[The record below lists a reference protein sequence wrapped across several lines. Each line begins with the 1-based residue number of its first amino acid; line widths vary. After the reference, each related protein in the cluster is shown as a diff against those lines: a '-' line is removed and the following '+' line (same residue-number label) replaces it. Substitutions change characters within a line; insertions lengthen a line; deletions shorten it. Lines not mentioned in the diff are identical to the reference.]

1 MSLGFFKAVLKT
13 EFLITALSFLA
24 KILYGKLR
32 LTEMQAEISIG
43 GFSPFKYDLA
53 KKKGDHL
60 PSETKLFRELI
71 KILDVCYLLN
81 LPWQD

>member
-13 EFLITALSFLA
+13 EFLISALSFLA

-32 LTEMQAEISIG
+32 LTEMQAETSIG

-53 KKKGDHL
+53 KKKETIRHQKQNY
-60 PSETKLFRELI
+60 SES
-71 KILDVCYLLN
+71 LLRY
-81 LPWQD
+81 

>member
-32 LTEMQAEISIG
+32 LTEMQAETSIG

-53 KKKGDHL
+53 KKRR
-60 PSETKLFRELI
+60 PFAIRN
-71 KILDVCYLLN
+71 KIIQRAY
-81 LPWQD
+81 